1 MKTMIN
7 KIVTL
12 LVVIAVV
19 YSLSISVFAAGSVT
33 YVGGAEKFIF
43 APGSDNSPADLF
55 TDLKSVMP
63 GDSITQQVQINNKAS
78 NGVKIKLYMRSLGA
92 QEGTDEF
99 LSQMKLTVKQA
110 GDSIMFAAPANETA
124 QLTDWVYL
132 GTIYSGGE
140 ITLNVT
146 LEVPITMGNE
156 FQNQLGYID
165 WEFKIE
171 ELPIEPSDP
180 EPPKTGDTSNIYVYA
195 GMMLLSLLAIIIL
208 LLARKEKKQEKC
220 TE

>member
-1 MKTMIN
+1 MKRFITFLCVLGILLSMA
-7 KIVTL
+7 VT
-12 LVVIAVV
+12 V
-19 YSLSISVFAAGSVT
+19 SAAGSVA

-43 APGSDNSPADLF
+43 APGSEHSPTDLF
-55 TDLKSVMP
+55 KELKNVMP
-63 GDSITQQVQINNKAS
+63 GDSITQQVQITNKAS
-78 NGVKIKLYMRSLGA
+78 NKVKIKLYIRSLGA
-92 QEGTDEF
+92 QENTEEF
-99 LSQMKLTVKQA
+99 LSQLKLTVKQA

-140 ITLNVT
+140 ITLDVT
-146 LEVPITMGNE
+146 LDVPITMGDE
-156 FQNQLGYID
+156 FQNQIGYID

-195 GMMLLSLLAIIIL
+195 GMMLLSLLAMIIL
-208 LLARKEKKQEKC
+208 LLAGKEKKQRQ
-220 TE
+220 

>member
-1 MKTMIN
+1 MKRIITFLCVLGIMLSMA
-7 KIVTL
+7 VT
-12 LVVIAVV
+12 A
-19 YSLSISVFAAGSVT
+19 SAAGSVT
-33 YVGGAEKFIF
+33 YVSGAEKFIF
-43 APGSDNSPADLF
+43 APGSDHSPTDLF
-55 TDLKSVMP
+55 SDLKNVMP
-63 GDSITQQVQINNKAS
+63 GDSITQQVQIKNAAE

-140 ITLNVT
+140 ITLDVT
-146 LEVPITMGNE
+146 LDVPVTMGNE
-156 FQNQLGYID
+156 FQNQIGYID

-171 ELPIEPSDP
+171 ELPVEPSDP
-180 EPPKTGDTSNIYVYA
+180 EPPKTGDTSNIHAYA
-195 GMMLLSLLAIIIL
+195 GMMLLSLLAVIML
-208 LLARKEKKQEKC
+208 LFTGKGKKQGKC

>member
-19 YSLSISVFAAGSVT
+19 YSLSISVFAAGTVT
-33 YVGGAEKFIF
+33 YVDGAEKFIF
-43 APGSDNSPADLF
+43 APGSEHSPTDLF
-55 TDLKSVMP
+55 SDLKNVMP
-63 GDSITQQVQINNKAS
+63 GDSITQQVQITNKAS

-140 ITLNVT
+140 ITLDVT
-146 LEVPITMGNE
+146 LDVPITMSNE
-156 FQNQLGYID
+156 FQNQIGYID

-208 LLARKEKKQEKC
+208 LLAEKEKKQRQ
-220 TE
+220 